1 MNEQQNN
8 PQLDVNDIFMALTI
22 IKTAMT
28 RGAFKP
34 EEYVQVGMVHD
45 KLNSYIE
52 KVKADAEASARQ
64 DNAANES
71 AGDAQ

>member
-71 AGDAQ
+71 AGDDQ